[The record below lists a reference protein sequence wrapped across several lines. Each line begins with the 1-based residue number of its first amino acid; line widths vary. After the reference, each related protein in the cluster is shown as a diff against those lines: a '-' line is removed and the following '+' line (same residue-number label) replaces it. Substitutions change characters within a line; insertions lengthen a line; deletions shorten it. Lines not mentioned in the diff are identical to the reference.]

1 MDDVVK
7 PAERRMDARYALHLI
22 GFGEILYRT
31 LPGGDRFEIR
41 CLNISRGGLM
51 VTMDPEVRTGDVL
64 RLDLVETAG
73 LSRISFECSIQWMRR
88 NVSATLG
95 RFYAGLAFRQAPA
108 DMVQTLLDHAI
119 KSSPIPEP

>member
-7 PAERRMDARYALHLI
+7 PAERRTDARYAIDLI
-22 GFGEILYRT
+22 GFGEMLYRN
-31 LPGGDRFEIR
+31 LPGGDRFEVR

-64 RLDLVETAG
+64 RLELVETAG
-73 LSRISFECSIQWMRR
+73 LSRIAFECSIQWMRR
-88 NVSATLG
+88 NVSAALG

-108 DMVQTLLDHAI
+108 DVVQTLLDHAI
-119 KSSPIPEP
+119 KTSPIALP